1 MRYKIVALI
10 ISPPATL
17 SVIRS
22 YPKNV
27 HGTGYIAKQPR
38 LKSIAKTKI
47 KSTRAECARTVEPVE
62 KSNDSELEE
71 YKL

>member
-10 ISPPATL
+10 ISPPTAL
-17 SVIRS
+17 SAIRS

-27 HGTGYIAKQPR
+27 HDTGSIAKEPR
-38 LKSIAKTKI
+38 LKNIAKTKI
-47 KSTRAECARTVEPVE
+47 KSTRVECARKVEPVE